1 MMARMSIEPYQQAI
15 ATTRSILTNVRPDQ
29 LDDDTPCQSWKVRDV
44 INHLIGSQSFFSA
57 AAAGTPPAGPTD
69 PAAGDFVAAYDEETK
84 KAVAALGADGVMSK
98 TLTLPFGQMPGAAVA
113 GLAATD
119 TFVHGWD
126 LAKATGQS
134 TDLEPQL
141 AAGLLTAA
149 RGAIQPGFRGADGVS
164 PFGAEQ
170 EAPDGASE
178 ADRLA
183 AFLGRTV

>member
-1 MMARMSIEPYQQAI
+1 
-15 ATTRSILTNVRPDQ
+15 
-29 LDDDTPCQSWKVRDV
+29 V